1 MDDFKR
7 IVKMKTG
14 GSVNK
19 AIAAYEKRERKTEE
33 KADIAQDKKIVKKA
47 FSLHDTQQHEGKTDL
62 SKLKKGGR
70 AKKSQGTVRKYKT
83 GGTVSNVYEAKKDAG
98 DKDNIRKVKNIK
110 PKKLQVGG
118 LLQEPG
124 KPAHSVAMKKGGKV
138 KKYAEGSLVDR
149 GIEAVKSFGRD
160 LKENILG
167 TPEQNRKAQES
178 MDKQA
183 AKGSKLAKFF
193 GGKADAES
201 VPVEKCGGGRMRKK
215 YAEGG
220 SIDDDVRSRA
230 MKWLESGSPE
240 QKADA
245 PSAPV
250 AKKSAAK
257 RQPESDREE
266 YSPWMRE
273 LRKKEAEE
281 EENKRESESLFNKK
295 PVDTTSKADPE
306 KVRKAYI
313 ESAKY
318 AKGLKR
324 GGKACK

>member
-7 IVKMKTG
+7 IIKMKTG

-19 AIAAYEKRERKTEE
+19 AIAAYEKRERKSEE

-70 AKKSQGTVRKYKT
+70 AKKSEGTVRKYKT
-83 GGTVSNVYEAKKDAG
+83 GGTVTNVYEAKKDAG

-110 PKKLQVGG
+110 PKKLQHGG

-160 LKENILG
+160 IKENILG
-167 TPEQNRKAQES
+167 TPEQNRKSQE
-178 MDKQA
+178 MLDKQA
-183 AKGSKLAKFF
+183 REGSKLAKFF
-193 GGKADAES
+193 GGKAE
-201 VPVEKCGGGRMRKK
+201 EKCSGGRMRKK

-220 SIDDDVRSRA
+220 SINDDVRARA

-250 AKKSAAK
+250 AKKSAPK
-257 RQPESDREE
+257 SQPESDREE

-281 EENKRESESLFNKK
+281 EERKRESESLFNKK